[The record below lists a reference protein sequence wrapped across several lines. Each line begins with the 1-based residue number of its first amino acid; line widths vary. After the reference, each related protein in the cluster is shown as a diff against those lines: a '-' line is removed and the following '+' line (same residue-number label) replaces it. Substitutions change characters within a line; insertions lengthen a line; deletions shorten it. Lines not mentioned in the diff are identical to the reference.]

1 VRANGGQAW
10 AYFAWDKKGDNNKR
24 ANLAKPR
31 AAGGAVFLYIIAM
44 HSRLAVLVHAQRIP
58 LKTEWRRR
66 LRIEPTSTPLANPD
80 TLVYL
85 MDETLTQLEALVRD
99 RPAQRW
105 TRLRKTH
112 LEPLRSLCPCG
123 LNPLLAYFSSG
134 VEALDAILSTDGY
147 LTKEEKSML
156 CQAWHFLAQ
165 SEIEALCEGCC
176 RVCAPALSFSLVGK
190 K

>member
-1 VRANGGQAW
+1 MR
-10 AYFAWDKKGDNNKR
+10 
-24 ANLAKPR
+24 
-31 AAGGAVFLYIIAM
+31 
-44 HSRLAVLVHAQRIP
+44 SRLAVLLHAQRTP
-58 LKTEWRRR
+58 LKAEWRCR
-66 LRIEPTSTPLANPD
+66 LRIEPVSTPLANPD

-99 RPAQRW
+99 RPASRW
-105 TRLRKTH
+105 LRLRKTH

-123 LNPLLAYFSSG
+123 LNPLLAYFVTG

-147 LTKEEKSML
+147 LTGEEIFTL
-156 CQAWHFLAQ
+156 CQGWHFLAQ

-190 K
+190 E

>member
-1 VRANGGQAW
+1 
-10 AYFAWDKKGDNNKR
+10 
-24 ANLAKPR
+24 
-31 AAGGAVFLYIIAM
+31 M
-44 HSRLAVLVHAQRIP
+44 HSRLAVLLHAQRTL

-66 LRIEPTSTPLANPD
+66 LRIEPASTPLANPD

-85 MDETLTQLEALVRD
+85 MDETLMQLETLVRD
-99 RPAQRW
+99 RPASRW
-105 TRLRKTH
+105 LRLRKTH

-123 LNPLLAYFSSG
+123 LNPLLAYFITG
-134 VEALDAILSTDGY
+134 IEALDVVLSSEGY
-147 LTKEEKSML
+147 LTEAEISTL

-176 RVCAPALSFSLVGK
+176 RVCAPALSFSLAEK